1 MSQRTLR
8 VNALLKRE
16 ISTLIHTVYPKATV
30 AITITEVSTAADLRN
45 ARVYYSV
52 VGDAAARAKA
62 KAFFARNHATL
73 RYQIGR
79 RIVLK
84 YLPALQFIYDGS
96 IERGTRLLD
105 IIDQLEDTDPLSSP
119 TKDATDS
126 IK

>member
-16 ISTLIHTVYPKATV
+16 ISTLIHTVYPQATV
-30 AITITEVSTAADLRN
+30 AITITDVSTAADLRN

-84 YLPALQFIYDGS
+84 YLPALQFIYDDS
-96 IERGTRLLD
+96 IERGARLLD
-105 IIDQLEDTDPLSSP
+105 TIDQLDTPETPSSP
-119 TKDATDS
+119 TEDVTDS
-126 IK
+126 VK